1 MAGCNEY
8 AFSVV
13 RRKTLLMRKL
23 LYCLVAVLL
32 CTGIGSCKKSASDT
46 HSSLDENLK
55 ISMRENIKDAKRTLS
70 FYVTTEKTYPCSNY
84 SIETSTTTGSDKIVI
99 SFIKI
104 NTPGICL
111 TSLGPATAVIALEGL
126 SARTYT
132 LELHTGNDVINGQLT
147 VSADQYVLTLPV
159 QTKIESINP
168 QLNRIPENTIFGT
181 VHYHHS
187 TTVGTVNKF
196 IDSLQYFG
204 AATKLYLPGDY
215 QQFQI
220 EANGQVKQVQ
230 DMGYYFTRYFI
241 FHYAGDVTPLKN
253 LVQRYGVT
261 YKDSLLATINT
272 SKGEVLY
279 SWNP

>member
-1 MAGCNEY
+1 M
-8 AFSVV
+8 
-13 RRKTLLMRKL
+13 TLLLFGM
-23 LYCLVAVLL
+23 A
-32 CTGIGSCKKSASDT
+32 SCKKNASDT
-46 HSSLDENLK
+46 SSLDENLK
-55 ISMRENIKDAKRTLS
+55 ISMRENIKDAKRTLL
-70 FYVTTEKTYPCSNY
+70 FYIATEKIYPCSNY

-104 NTPGICL
+104 NTPGVCL

-181 VHYHHS
+181 IHYHHS

-196 IDSLQYFG
+196 IDSLQYSG
-204 AATKLYLPGDY
+204 AAAKTYLPGDY
-215 QQFQI
+215 VQFKI
-220 EANGQVKQVQ
+220 ETNGQIKQTQ
-230 DMGYYFTRYFI
+230 DPGYYFTRYFI
-241 FHYAGDVTPLKN
+241 FNYTGDATPFKN

-272 SKGEVLY
+272 SKGEVFY